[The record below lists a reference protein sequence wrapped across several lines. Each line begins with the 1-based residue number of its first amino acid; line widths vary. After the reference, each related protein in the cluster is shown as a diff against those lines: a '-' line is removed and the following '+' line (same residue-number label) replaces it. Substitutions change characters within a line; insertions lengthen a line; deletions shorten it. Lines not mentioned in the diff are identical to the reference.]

1 MAHAIFRITWHHQ
14 HLLSTTPPIISFF
27 NFSRQKKKVARRI
40 SVTIM
45 ASRFTSTSAVFLLN
59 RLSSRSLG
67 LGAQPLRPLT
77 VRPCTATHPLSFHR
91 GVKTSIV
98 DWEPVKQ
105 NKDQKKTSSF
115 SSRVFIGLLCLMPII
130 SFGLG
135 TWQVKRLRWKTDL
148 ISEAEDRLT
157 LPPLPLP
164 PVVNPKI
171 ASSHEFDY
179 RRVVVKGTFRHD
191 QEMYVLP
198 RMRDGK
204 EGFFVLTPL
213 VRSDGSKLLINRG
226 WIAKKFLPQETRP
239 LSLPQGEVEIECLLR
254 KTPEKNF
261 FTPDAPPIESPMYHF
276 MDINDMSRKT
286 DCQPIYIEELLDL
299 EGISKLPDIQGE
311 ILSVEQIERRGIPVG
326 SSGKV
331 EFRNTHFQYI
341 LTWYGL
347 SVFTTIMLFTLFK
360 QSRQSTNTIK
370 KKLEHARKTI

>member
-1 MAHAIFRITWHHQ
+1 M
-14 HLLSTTPPIISFF
+14 
-27 NFSRQKKKVARRI
+27 
-40 SVTIM
+40 
-45 ASRFTSTSAVFLLN
+45 
-59 RLSSRSLG
+59 
-67 LGAQPLRPLT
+67 
-77 VRPCTATHPLSFHR
+77 
-91 GVKTSIV
+91 
-98 DWEPVKQ
+98 
-105 NKDQKKTSSF
+105 
-115 SSRVFIGLLCLMPII
+115 
-130 SFGLG
+130 
-135 TWQVKRLRWKTDL
+135 
-148 ISEAEDRLT
+148 
-157 LPPLPLP
+157 
-164 PVVNPKI
+164 
-171 ASSHEFDY
+171 
-179 RRVVVKGTFRHD
+179 
-191 QEMYVLP
+191 
-198 RMRDGK
+198 
-204 EGFFVLTPL
+204 

-347 SVFTTIMLFTLFK
+347 SVLPRSCFSHCSNNLDNLPTPLRKSWSMPE
-360 QSRQSTNTIK
+360 RQFK
-370 KKLEHARKTI
+370 KKEKITILLLVHIEILKY